1 MNSIIFKYTLLCFS
15 IFLFI
20 ILLHH
25 SDTISQTVLSLT
37 YPIPSY
43 YSTWH
48 KCVQRQLLNTN
59 ETPETFWK
67 NFVKRS
73 RECDKKSNILE
84 NMRVIALKNQD
95 EMKYAVLPI
104 KKSSNN
110 VFVTLGIGQD
120 ISAEEAFQKE
130 MTKINQNVTFYGAD
144 PIVEGNSEK
153 YSKIGKFFPFAI
165 GANAGFS
172 IASVLQDGLLIFKF
186 FFPNLKLPGDYK
198 DVSVVH
204 VDIYYFLSEVLKE
217 NKIDYL
223 WMDTEYAEYE
233 LFDIFYRNEKL
244 SRMDIAFC
252 QMSLEF
258 SSTERIFNM
267 NMTTMTPNGMKH
279 PKMWQWYHVELN
291 DVILFQEWK
300 VQDSGTMIWSCFV
313 VGFAG
318 ILLEFLKYSGWAVS
332 EKILPAEKRTKYGG
346 ILVPSDSRFWTNHI
360 IQSFYHFWQTLL
372 AFILMNI
379 YMTFNIY
386 ICLSVCLGLA
396 IGHFFFGSRVH

>member
-1 MNSIIFKYTLLCFS
+1 MNSIIFKYSFLCFS

-37 YPIPSY
+37 HPIPIY

-73 RECDKKSNILE
+73 RECDKSSNIWE

-95 EMKYAVLPI
+95 EMKYAVLPV

-120 ISAEEAFQKE
+120 ITAEEAFQKE

-153 YSKIGKFFPFAI
+153 YSTIGKFFPFAI
-165 GANAGFS
+165 GAEAGFS
-172 IASVLQDGLLIFKF
+172 IASVLQD
-186 FFPNLKLPGDYK
+186 GDYK

-204 VDIYYFLSEVLKE
+204 VDIYYFLSQVLKE

-223 WMDTEYAEYE
+223 WMDTEFAEYE
-233 LFDIFYRNEKL
+233 LFNIFYKNEKL

-252 QMSLEF
+252 QMSLEVHNP
-258 SSTERIFNM
+258 S
-267 NMTTMTPNGMKH
+267 
-279 PKMWQWYHVELN
+279 
-291 DVILFQEWK
+291 
-300 VQDSGTMIWSCFV
+300 
-313 VGFAG
+313 
-318 ILLEFLKYSGWAVS
+318 LEQKKKFKDFI
-332 EKILPAEKRTKYGG
+332 EKLIEENVYG
-346 ILVPSDSRFWTNHI
+346 
-360 IQSFYHFWQTLL
+360 
-372 AFILMNI
+372 
-379 YMTFNIY
+379 
-386 ICLSVCLGLA
+386 
-396 IGHFFFGSRVH
+396 FFFAEDVSHIRLWLFNFGSKYCVEKFLLF